1 MRADLEQKIRLLPK
15 NPGVYVMLDSDGV
28 IIYVGKAKNL
38 KNRVT
43 QYFYDNV
50 KTEKVSAMTANIADF
65 YYIITNSEADAL
77 SLENNLIKK
86 NKPKY
91 NILLKDDK
99 TYPYIRVN
107 VKEDFP
113 YFEVTRRI
121 KKDGARYFGPF
132 MCGVS
137 AKDIID
143 TLNLTFKLRSC
154 RMPIREGVTKKREC
168 LEYHIERCAAPC
180 SGLCSK
186 EKYAERVNAAI
197 DFLSGNDD
205 EAENIL
211 REKMQKFSENEE
223 FELAL
228 LYRDKISVLK
238 KISEKKI
245 TSLNRFISC
254 DVIAVATDNIHS
266 AINVLIMRGGRMQ
279 GGKHFAFEDG
289 SIGEE
294 ECLESF
300 IMRFYDKNNALPDE
314 ILLNREIK
322 SGETYEQYFKDNFG
336 KKTRIYSPKQ
346 GVRKQLCDMAELN
359 ARDYLE
365 KTVDK
370 IRHKDDMTVSACERL
385 KNILSL
391 KKYPRRIECYD
402 ISNISGVDKVGSMVV
417 FIDGVKSPEDYR
429 RFRIKTVEG
438 SDDFASLKEVLTRRL
453 ERLKTD
459 EERFP
464 APDLVIIDGG
474 KGQLSAVKEVFDEC
488 GFSGAELI
496 SLAKKQEE
504 IFTLESD
511 KPIVLE
517 RRDYSLRLLQRLR
530 DEAHRF
536 AITYHRSTRQKR
548 SFQSELSKIEGL
560 GKKKINDL
568 LEKFGSVYDI
578 AAASES
584 DLREV
589 SGIGEKQARIIIEY
603 FSSLKNRGDG
613 LVENVGE
620 NIGKSEKDEKN
631 KTNEN
636 ASDNA

>member
-15 NPGVYVMLDSDGV
+15 NPGVYVMLDADGT

-113 YFEVTRRI
+113 YFEVVRRI

-137 AKDIID
+137 ANDIID
-143 TLNLTFKLRSC
+143 TLNLTFRLRSC
-154 RMPIREGVTKKREC
+154 CQKLTEGGAKKREC
-168 LEYHIERCAAPC
+168 LEYHIGRCAAPC
-180 SGLCSK
+180 AGLCTK
-186 EKYAERVNAAI
+186 QEYFKRVDEAI
-197 DFLSGNDD
+197 DFLSGND
-205 EAENIL
+205 ETAEQIL
-211 REKMQKFSENEE
+211 REKMLKFSQNEE

-228 LYRDKISVLK
+228 LYRDKISVLN

-245 TSLNRFISC
+245 TSLNRFVSC
-254 DVIAVATDNIHS
+254 DVISVATDNIHS

-294 ECLESF
+294 ECLENF
-300 IMRFYDKNNALPDE
+300 LTRFYDKNNELPDE
-314 ILLNREIK
+314 IILNREIA
-322 SGETYEQYFKDNFG
+322 GEALYEDYFIKNYG
-336 KKTRIYSPKQ
+336 KKVRIYCPKQ
-346 GVRKQLCDMAELN
+346 GLKKQLSNMAELN

-365 KTVDK
+365 KTIDK

-385 KNILSL
+385 KTVLGL

-417 FIDGVKSPEDYR
+417 FIDGVKSPEEYR
-429 RFRIKTVEG
+429 RFLIKTVEG
-438 SDDFASLKEVLTRRL
+438 SDDFASLKEVLTRRI

-459 EERFP
+459 PERFEC
-464 APDLVIIDGG
+464 PDLIIIDGG
-474 KGQLSAVKEVFDEC
+474 KGQLSAVKSALDEMNF
-488 GFSGAELI
+488 GGADLI
-496 SLAKKQEE
+496 SIAKQQEE
-504 IFTLESD
+504 IFTLNKNE
-511 KPIVLE
+511 PVILE
-517 RRDYSLRLLQRLR
+517 RRDYCLRLLQRLR

-536 AITYHRSTRQKR
+536 AITYHRQTHRKR
-548 SFQSELSKIEGL
+548 SFESILSEIDGL
-560 GKKKINDL
+560 GKKRIHDL
-568 LEKFGSVYDI
+568 LQTFGSVAEI
-578 AAASES
+578 KKAAEQ
-584 DLREV
+584 DLLKV
-589 SGIGEKQARIIIEY
+589 DGIGKEKARAIKEFFEKEDIKQGNDTDNTSNNE
-603 FSSLKNRGDG
+603 D
-613 LVENVGE
+613 EN
-620 NIGKSEKDEKN
+620 K
-631 KTNEN
+631 NEN
-636 ASDNA
+636 KNADDSGN

>member
-15 NPGVYVMLDSDGV
+15 NPGVYVMLDANGV

-50 KTEKVSAMTANIADF
+50 KTEKVFAMTENIADF

-113 YFEVTRRI
+113 FFEVVRRI

-154 RMPIREGVTKKREC
+154 RMPIREGGTKKREC
-168 LEYHIERCAAPC
+168 LDYHIERCAAPC
-180 SGLCSK
+180 NGLCSK
-186 EKYAERVNAAI
+186 AEYAERVNAAI

-205 EAENIL
+205 EAHAIL
-211 REKMQKFSENEE
+211 TQKMQNFSQNEE

-254 DVIAVATDNIHS
+254 DVISIATDNIHS

-289 SIGEE
+289 SISKED
-294 ECLESF
+294 CLADF

-314 ILLNREIK
+314 ILLNVEL
-322 SGETYEQYFKDNFG
+322 SDCSVYEEYFKNAYS
-336 KKTRIYSPKQ
+336 KRVRIYVPKQ
-346 GVRKQLCDMAELN
+346 GVRRQLCDMAELN

-365 KTVDK
+365 KAVDK
-370 IRHKDDMTVSACERL
+370 IKHKDDMTVSACRRL
-385 KNILSL
+385 QSVLGL

-459 EERFP
+459 EERFLM
-464 APDLVIIDGG
+464 PDLIIIDGG
-474 KGQLSAVKEVFDEC
+474 KGQLSAVKEVFNEL
-488 GFSGAELI
+488 GFYGAELI

-504 IFTLESD
+504 IFTLD
-511 KPIVLE
+511 KSEPVILE

-536 AITYHRSTRQKR
+536 AITYHRSVRQKR
-548 SFQSELSKIEGL
+548 SFQSELAKINGL
-560 GKKKINDL
+560 GKKRINDL
-568 LEKFGSVYDI
+568 LEKFGSVAEI
-578 AAASES
+578 AAATEQE
-584 DLREV
+584 LCEV
-589 SGIGEKQARIIIEY
+589 NGIGAKQAHVIAEY
-603 FSSLKNRGDG
+603 FSALKSH
-613 LVENVGE
+613 E
-620 NIGKSEKDEKN
+620 
-631 KTNEN
+631 
-636 ASDNA
+636 

>member
-15 NPGVYVMLDSDGV
+15 NPGVYVMLDANGV

-50 KTEKVSAMTANIADF
+50 KTEKVFAMTANIADF

-113 YFEVTRRI
+113 FFEVVRKIR
-121 KKDGARYFGPF
+121 KDGARYFGPF

-137 AKDIID
+137 ANDIID

-154 RMPIREGVTKKREC
+154 RMPIKEGGAKKREC
-168 LEYHIERCAAPC
+168 LDYHIERCAAPC
-180 SGLCSK
+180 SGLCTK
-186 EKYAERVNAAI
+186 EQYAERVNAAI
-197 DFLSGNDD
+197 DFLSGNDE
-205 EAENIL
+205 EAHAIL
-211 REKMQKFSENEE
+211 TEKMQKFSQNEE

-254 DVIAVATDNIHS
+254 DVIAVASDNIHS
-266 AINVLIMRGGRMQ
+266 AINVLIMRGGRVQ

-289 SIGEE
+289 SISKED
-294 ECLESF
+294 CLADF
-300 IMRFYDKNNALPDE
+300 IMRFYDKNNELPDE
-314 ILLNREIK
+314 ILLNAEI
-322 SGETYEQYFKDNFG
+322 SDCTAYEEYFKNEFS
-336 KKTRIYSPKQ
+336 KKVRIYSPKQ

-359 ARDYLE
+359 ARDYLD
-365 KTVDK
+365 KAIDK
-370 IRHKDDMTVSACERL
+370 IKHKDDMTVSACNRL
-385 KNILSL
+385 KTVLGL

-464 APDLVIIDGG
+464 KPDLIIIDGG
-474 KGQLSAVKEVFDEC
+474 KGQLSAVKAVFDEL
-488 GFSGAELI
+488 GFFDAELI

-504 IFTLESD
+504 IFTLWQEE
-511 KPIVLE
+511 PIILE
-517 RRDYSLRLLQRLR
+517 RRDYALRLLQRLR

-536 AITYHRSTRQKR
+536 AITYHRSIRQKR
-548 SFQSELSKIEGL
+548 GFQSELAKIEGL
-560 GKKKINDL
+560 GKKRVKDL
-568 LEKFGSVYDI
+568 LEKFGSVAEI
-578 AAASES
+578 AAASQSE
-584 DLREV
+584 LCEV
-589 SGIGEKQARIIIEY
+589 SGIGEKQARVIYEY
-603 FSSLKNRGDG
+603 FKNLKADKDIKD
-613 LVENVGE
+613 VKDIEEGE
-620 NIGKSEKDEKN
+620 SGEAKPE
-631 KTNEN
+631 
-636 ASDNA
+636 ADNSAKGEQ